1 VALIP
6 ESWRRTARLTAG
18 AVADR
23 LDGTGSAT
31 VTPLRE
37 TSGPGPAARAW
48 ALAKAG
54 ATALTLPAA
63 LPIGT
68 FAALQSQQEALRR
81 IRVFPEQLR
90 AICEDRPGPLPVR
103 SVGRLPASGRYVVT
117 SDLHRCIPGRLD
129 WPARQGTK
137 DLYRAVLAGYAEDG
151 WSVVENGDI
160 EDFWMVGGST
170 WGACYDAGRLAAGF
184 AGPLADATRRE
195 LLGDHLDRIVDNNA
209 DLYRVLAELARDGR
223 YHRTVG
229 NHDDVLADRSLV
241 ERLGE
246 HLPGVSA
253 PDAIVLGSGGPPR
266 VETTAAVLM
275 HGHLTDA
282 WNGPGLATLGRATT
296 WLATTVDDLP
306 LSGPFDG
313 LPGEP
318 ATATLLEGRGENRL
332 ISVDARF
339 GGNRRFD
346 SLDEERLFDRLA
358 VTAPVGGWPWLMFGH
373 THFPMLRPVD
383 ASGRVVRYAN
393 SGCGVLPGAFT
404 ALEWDGA
411 LDDPLRLVVHHLVDG
426 RPTRTE
432 LHPEGEVLAAGRP

>member
-1 VALIP
+1 VDLIP
-6 ESWRRTARLTAG
+6 ESWRRSARLAAG

-23 LDGTGSAT
+23 LDGSGTAT
-31 VTPLRE
+31 VAPLRA
-37 TSGPGPAARAW
+37 TAGPGPAARTW
-48 ALAKAG
+48 ALAKTG
-54 ATALTLPAA
+54 AATLTLPAA

-68 FAALQSQQEALRR
+68 IAALRSQQEALRR

-137 DLYRAVLAGYAEDG
+137 DLYRSVLAGYAEDG

-229 NHDDVLADRSLV
+229 NHDDVLADRALV

-253 PDAIVLGSGGPPR
+253 PDALVLTTGGRPR
-266 VETTAAVLM
+266 VESTAAVLM

-296 WLATTVDDLP
+296 WIATTVDDLP
-306 LSGPFDG
+306 LPGPFDG

-318 ATATLLEGRGENRL
+318 ATTTLLEGRGENRL

-358 VTAPVGGWPWLMFGH
+358 VTAPEGGWPWLLFGH
-373 THFPMLRPVD
+373 THFPMLRPLD

-404 ALEWDGA
+404 ALEWDGG

-432 LHPEGEVLAAGRP
+432 LRPDGRVLAAGRP

>member
-1 VALIP
+1 MIGALADRIDSGASDP
-6 ESWRRTARLTAG
+6 ADPLTA
-18 AVADR
+18 
-23 LDGTGSAT
+23 
-31 VTPLRE
+31 LRPAP
-37 TSGPGPAARAW
+37 GPGPVARAW
-48 ALAKAG
+48 AVTKTG
-54 ATALTLPAA
+54 ATVATLPAA
-63 LPIGT
+63 LPVST
-68 FAALQSQQEALRR
+68 VAALRSQREALRR

-151 WSVVENGDI
+151 WSVIENGDV

-184 AGPLADATRRE
+184 AGPLADSTRRE
-195 LLGDHLDRIVDNNA
+195 LLGDHLDRIVANNA
-209 DLYRVLAELARDGR
+209 DLYHVLGELARDGR

-229 NHDDVLADRSLV
+229 NHDDVLADRALV
-241 ERLGE
+241 ERLAE

-253 PDAIVLGSGGPPR
+253 PDAIVLARSGPPR
-266 VETTAAVLM
+266 VETTAAVIM

-306 LSGPFDG
+306 IAAGLDG

-318 ATATLLEGRGENRL
+318 ATAALLAGRGENRL

-358 VTAPVGGWPWLMFGH
+358 VTAPESGWPWLVFGH
-373 THFPMLRPVD
+373 THFPMLRPLD
-383 ASGRVVRYAN
+383 ASGRTVRYAN

-404 ALEWDGA
+404 ALEWDGGRE
-411 LDDPLRLVVHHLVDG
+411 DPLRLVLHHVVDD
-426 RPTRTE
+426 RPTRSE
-432 LHPEGEVLAAGRP
+432 LRPDGDLLAAEPA

>member
-1 VALIP
+1 MIGALADRIDSGASDP
-6 ESWRRTARLTAG
+6 ADPLTA
-18 AVADR
+18 
-23 LDGTGSAT
+23 
-31 VTPLRE
+31 LRPAP
-37 TSGPGPAARAW
+37 GPGPVARAW
-48 ALAKAG
+48 AVTKTG
-54 ATALTLPAA
+54 ATVATLPAA
-63 LPIGT
+63 LPVST
-68 FAALQSQQEALRR
+68 VAALRSQREALRR

-151 WSVVENGDI
+151 WSVIENGDV

-184 AGPLADATRRE
+184 AGPLADSTRRE
-195 LLGDHLDRIVDNNA
+195 LLGDHLDRIVANNA
-209 DLYRVLAELARDGR
+209 DLYHVLSELARDGR

-229 NHDDVLADRSLV
+229 NHDDVLADRALV
-241 ERLGE
+241 ERLAE

-253 PDAIVLGSGGPPR
+253 LDAIVLARSGPPR
-266 VETTAAVLM
+266 VETTAAVIM

-306 LSGPFDG
+306 IAAGLDG

-318 ATATLLEGRGENRL
+318 ATAALLAGRGENRL

-358 VTAPVGGWPWLMFGH
+358 VTAPESGWPWLVFGH
-373 THFPMLRPVD
+373 THFPMLRPLD
-383 ASGRVVRYAN
+383 ASGRTVRYAN

-404 ALEWDGA
+404 ALEWDGGRE
-411 LDDPLRLVVHHLVDG
+411 DPLRLVLHHVVDD
-426 RPTRTE
+426 RPTRSE
-432 LHPEGEVLAAGRP
+432 LRPDGDLLAAEPA

>member
-1 VALIP
+1 MDLLP
-6 ESWRRTARLTAG
+6 ESWRRTARLAVG

-23 LDGTGSAT
+23 IDGSTADELT
-31 VTPLRE
+31 ALRPAA
-37 TSGPGPAARAW
+37 GPGPVARAW
-48 ALAKAG
+48 AVAKTG
-54 ATALTLPAA
+54 AATLTLPAT
-63 LPIGT
+63 LPVGT

-103 SVGRLPASGRYVVT
+103 SVGRLPAGGRYVVT
-117 SDLHRCIPGRLD
+117 SDLHRCVPGRLD

-137 DLYRAVLAGYAEDG
+137 DLYRAVIAGYAEDG
-151 WSVVENGDI
+151 WSVVENGDV

-170 WGACYDAGRLAAGF
+170 WGACYDVARLAAGV

-229 NHDDVLADRSLV
+229 NHDDVLTDPVLQDRLA
-241 ERLGE
+241 E
-246 HLPGVSA
+246 HLPGVRA
-253 PDAIVLGSGGPPR
+253 PDALVLTTGGPPR
-266 VETTAAVLM
+266 VATTEAVLM

-306 LSGPFDG
+306 LAASLDG

-318 ATATLLEGRGENRL
+318 ATTTLLAGRGENRL
-332 ISVDARF
+332 ISVDPRF

-358 VTAPVGGWPWLMFGH
+358 VTAPEDGWPWLVFGH
-373 THFPMLRPVD
+373 THFPMLRPLD
-383 ASGRVVRYAN
+383 ASGRAVRYAN

-404 ALEWDGA
+404 ALEWDGGRE
-411 LDDPLRLVVHHLVDG
+411 DPLRLVLHHQVDG
-426 RPTRTE
+426 RPTRSE
-432 LHPEGEVLAAGRP
+432 LRPDGGVLTGGPS

>member
-1 VALIP
+1 VIGALADRIDSGASDP
-6 ESWRRTARLTAG
+6 ADPLTA
-18 AVADR
+18 
-23 LDGTGSAT
+23 
-31 VTPLRE
+31 LRPAP
-37 TSGPGPAARAW
+37 GPGPVARAW
-48 ALAKAG
+48 AVTKAG
-54 ATALTLPAA
+54 AAVATLPAA
-63 LPIGT
+63 LPLST
-68 FAALQSQQEALRR
+68 VAALRSQREALRR
-81 IRVFPEQLR
+81 IRVFPDQLR

-137 DLYRAVLAGYAEDG
+137 DLYRAVIAGYAEDG
-151 WSVVENGDI
+151 WSVVENGDV

-184 AGPLADATRRE
+184 AGPLANSTRRE
-195 LLGDHLDRIVDNNA
+195 LLGDHLDRIVANNA
-209 DLYRVLAELARDGR
+209 DLYHVLGELARDGR

-229 NHDDVLADRSLV
+229 NHDDVLADRALV
-241 ERLGE
+241 GRLAE

-253 PDAIVLGSGGPPR
+253 PDAIALARSGPPR
-266 VETTAAVLM
+266 VETTAAVIM

-306 LSGPFDG
+306 IAAGLDG

-318 ATATLLEGRGENRL
+318 ATAVLLAGRGENRL

-358 VTAPVGGWPWLMFGH
+358 VTAPENGWPWLVFGH
-373 THFPMLRPVD
+373 THFPMLRPLD
-383 ASGRVVRYAN
+383 GSGRTVRYAN

-404 ALEWDGA
+404 ALEWDGGRE
-411 LDDPLRLVVHHLVDG
+411 DPLRLVLHHLVDG
-426 RPTRTE
+426 RPTRSE
-432 LHPEGEVLAAGRP
+432 LRPDGDLLAAAPA

>member
-1 VALIP
+1 MIGALADRIDSGASDP
-6 ESWRRTARLTAG
+6 ADPLTA
-18 AVADR
+18 
-23 LDGTGSAT
+23 
-31 VTPLRE
+31 LRPAP
-37 TSGPGPAARAW
+37 GPGPVARAW
-48 ALAKAG
+48 AVTKTG
-54 ATALTLPAA
+54 ATVATLPAA
-63 LPIGT
+63 LPVST
-68 FAALQSQQEALRR
+68 VAALRSQREALRR

-151 WSVVENGDI
+151 WSVIENGDV

-184 AGPLADATRRE
+184 AGPLADSTRRE
-195 LLGDHLDRIVDNNA
+195 LLGDHLDRIVANNA
-209 DLYRVLAELARDGR
+209 DLYHVLGELARDGR

-229 NHDDVLADRSLV
+229 NHDDVLADRALV
-241 ERLGE
+241 ERLAE

-253 PDAIVLGSGGPPR
+253 PDAIVLARSGPPR
-266 VETTAAVLM
+266 VETTAAVIM

-296 WLATTVDDLP
+296 WLATSIDDLP
-306 LSGPFDG
+306 IAAGLDG

-318 ATATLLEGRGENRL
+318 ATAALLAGRGENRL

-358 VTAPVGGWPWLMFGH
+358 VTAPESGWPWLVFGH
-373 THFPMLRPVD
+373 THFPMLRPLD
-383 ASGRVVRYAN
+383 ASGRTVRYAN

-404 ALEWDGA
+404 ALEWDGGRE
-411 LDDPLRLVVHHLVDG
+411 DPLRLVLHHVVDD
-426 RPTRTE
+426 RPTRSE
-432 LHPEGEVLAAGRP
+432 LRPDGDLLAAEPA